1 MPNLIPQDI
10 REWMRRMEFKTN
22 DLTRRMSNLIPG
34 DIADGVDLDG
44 YKSSGRWRRPST
56 TGTTT
61 TLHYPFNGA
70 AGTLEVYWEPTNPQ
84 VHQVWF
90 DRSGSVWTRWWNNIV
105 WSAWASTSDAGL
117 PTFASTSVNPAQ
129 TIVSATLVPLPTPAT
144 AVLAIPPGS
153 HLVRGSVSCLM
164 GGGTTFTPTSSAS
177 VRYWLSGAV
186 TFQPTLLEAGIGGVS
201 EPVASGGGTLSF
213 LHDVTVTTTTNLTIE
228 ARGVAHVGAGVVVRG
243 VRVQLAIER
252 RNS

>member
-1 MPNLIPQDI
+1 MPNLVPQDI
-10 REWMRRMEFKTN
+10 REWMRRMEFRMT
-22 DLTRRMSNLIPG
+22 DLTRRVSTLIPG
-34 DIADGVDLDG
+34 DIADSVDLDG

-70 AGTLEVYWEPTNPQ
+70 SGTLEVYWEPTNAQ
-84 VHQVWF
+84 VHQIWY
-90 DRSGSVWTRWWNNIV
+90 DRSGSIWSRWWNNIT
-105 WSAWASTSDAGL
+105 WSAWAPSSDAGL

-129 TIVSATLVPLPTPAT
+129 LIVSGTLAPLPNTATATLV
-144 AVLAIPPGS
+144 VPPGS
-153 HLVRGSVSCLM
+153 HMVRGSVSCLM
-164 GGGTTFTPTSSAS
+164 GGGTTFAPTSSAS

-186 TFQPTLLEAGIGGVS
+186 TFQPTLLEAGIGGEN
-201 EPVASGGGTLSF
+201 EPVANGGGTLSF
-213 LHDVTVTTTTNLTIE
+213 LHEVTVTANTNLTIE
-228 ARGVAHVGAGVVVRG
+228 ARGVVHVGGGVNVRG

>member
-44 YKSSGRWRRPST
+44 FKSSGRWRRPST

-70 AGTLEVYWEPTNPQ
+70 SGTLEVYWEPTNAQ
-84 VHQVWF
+84 VHQIWY
-90 DRSGSVWTRWWNNIV
+90 DRSGSIWSRWWNDIV
-105 WSAWASTSDAGL
+105 WSAWASSSDSGL

-129 TIVSATLVPLPTPAT
+129 TIVSATLVPLPTTAT
-144 AVLAIPPGS
+144 ATLAIPPGT
-153 HLVRGSVSCLM
+153 HLVRGSVSCLI
-164 GGGTTFTPTSSAS
+164 GGGTTFSPTSVAS

-186 TFQPTLLEAGIGGVS
+186 TFQPTLLEAGLGGES
-201 EPVASGGGTLSF
+201 EPIANGGGTLSF
-213 LHDVTVTTTTNLTIE
+213 LHDVTVTATTNLTIE
-228 ARGVAHVGAGVVVRG
+228 ARGVLHVGAGVVVRG